1 MSEELEKPEKTEES
15 GTKTSIKGK
24 MEKTVEKRAKREK
37 KRSERAIS
45 RPYFQAFF
53 RHNHLNWAVYLITT
67 VLSALT
73 NMVVSWLLG
82 EVMDTAAARDGA
94 GLMRLL
100 WFTVAFLL
108 AVVAVDL
115 TAQWSKT
122 QALRR
127 GVSQYK
133 SLAFRKLSEKS
144 ISAFSK
150 ENTGRYISTLTN
162 DVTAIETDYLLG
174 IPALVEGVVGFV
186 GALVMMCWYS
196 PLMTLAVVLLC
207 LPSAA
212 ASVLMGGE
220 LSKRT
225 QAVSDRNESFVG
237 QIKDLLT
244 GFPVIKSF
252 KAEREVGWLFDES
265 DADLERTK
273 ARKRWW
279 RGLLNA
285 ASSATGSVMQFG
297 IFFIGAMLAVRGD
310 ITTGTVLIFVNLCNP
325 LIGAIGIIPQYWA
338 ELQAAR
344 GLVVKLAQAV
354 EENAGRSGKAIEPV
368 LNDAIRLRDVTFG
381 YEEGK
386 PVLKDVDLTM
396 EKGKKYAVV
405 GASGSG
411 KSTLL
416 SLLMGAYDGYEGS
429 ITVDGRELRDIS
441 TDSLYDLESLI
452 GQNVF
457 LFDDTIGR
465 NITMFR
471 DFPKE
476 AVDSAV
482 ERSGLGELVAAKGE
496 DYSCG
501 ENGGNLSG
509 GERQRVSI
517 ARCLLRETPVLLLD
531 EATAAL
537 DNQTAFSVVDS
548 ILKLDGLTRLVVTH
562 RLEKELLEQYDEIL
576 VMKNGEICEKG
587 RFDELM
593 EGKGTFYS
601 LYTLS
606 A

>member
-1 MSEELEKPEKTEES
+1 MSEDMEKPEKTQED
-15 GTKTSIKGK
+15 GTKRPIKSK
-24 MEKTVEKRAKREK
+24 TEKTAEKRAKSEK
-37 KRSERAIS
+37 KRAERAIS

-53 RHNHLNWAVYLITT
+53 RHNHLNWAVYLTAT
-67 VLSALT
+67 VLSSLVMMA
-73 NMVVSWLLG
+73 VSWLLG

-94 GLMRLL
+94 GLIRLL
-100 WFTVAFLL
+100 WITVAFCLG
-108 AVVAVDL
+108 VVAVEL
-115 TAQWSKT
+115 ILQWSKN
-122 QALRR
+122 QAFQR

-133 SLAFRKLSEKS
+133 SLAFQKLSGKS

-174 IPALVEGVVGFV
+174 IALLLNGAVGFV

-196 PLMTLAVVLLC
+196 PFLTLMVVLLC
-207 LPSAA
+207 LPSLA

-225 QAVSDRNESFVG
+225 QAVSDRNESFVS

-244 GFPVIKSF
+244 GFSVIKSF
-252 KAEREVGWLFDES
+252 KAEREVGRLFDES
-265 DADLERTK
+265 DDDLENTK

-279 RGLLNA
+279 RGLLDT
-285 ASSATGSVMQFG
+285 ASSAAGFIMQFG

-310 ITTGTVLIFVNLCNP
+310 ITSGTVLIFVNLCNP
-325 LIGAIGIIPQYWA
+325 LIGAIGTIPQYWA

-354 EENAGRSGKAIEPV
+354 EENAGRSGEAIEPV

-386 PVLKDVDLTM
+386 PVLKDVDFTM

-416 SLLMGAYDGYEGS
+416 SLLMGAYDGYSGS
-429 ITVDGRELRDIS
+429 ITVDGKELRDIS

-471 DFPKE
+471 DFPQA

-482 ERSGLGELVAAKGE
+482 ERSGLGELVKAKGE